1 MNFTRFRIM
10 IIALLLLAVGSGAF
24 AYFKYKKISNYLISQ
39 ISGQAGEVQERF
51 LLPPQGR
58 GDKGSLRLPRAGF
71 LKRQFLLRGKDRDT
85 PGIFRADEEPGLFFQ
100 GGF

>member
-10 IIALLLLAVGSGAF
+10 IIALLLLAVGSGA
-24 AYFKYKKISNYLISQ
+24 
-39 ISGQAGEVQERF
+39 F